1 MGVSPSDRRPA
12 PGRPVDRDRSPPNEQ
27 RAAAEAEV
35 TIASEELGKGKEGV
49 PVVRGICRG
58 PRKPEGRSTLAG
70 RVAGHPGV
78 EGLFHS

>member
-1 MGVSPSDRRPA
+1 MGVSPSARPPA

-49 PVVRGICRG
+49 RVVRESTVARG
-58 PRKPEGRSTLAG
+58 REVDPGWPRGGSSRC
-70 RVAGHPGV
+70 
-78 EGLFHS
+78 